1 MQDDIRLSDTG
12 KLIISSFILPYRKV
26 FESQDALNITT
37 ELIKLLEMHGDCPSI
52 AIQRKDSESMN
63 LSSVRER
70 LATITL
76 KEHTYCVA
84 LNLIRAIRNYYTDYN
99 VHIPGAVIAALAH
112 DIGKI
117 PALMDSFS
125 DIFEHHIISA
135 RKLTE
140 MFSGNNHTLASKIIN
155 AVENHHSDSKD
166 GFSRMLI
173 QADREARQTELLKLS
188 QNSKVAPLNSWFR
201 LEEFYK
207 RLEPHI
213 NYSRGPGNWKAFSFR
228 DIVYCR
234 PELIYKIAKGL
245 CEEAYIVDLMFLDG
259 SALEKALD
267 KIVGQLRDYN
277 MIPDQ
282 LKTTRFVG
290 RYVIKTHNYRSYK
303 VILTPVKPVGFYN
316 MRELESRKIGFLEI
330 IKSVRPV

>member
-1 MQDDIRLSDTG
+1 
-12 KLIISSFILPYRKV
+12 V
-26 FESQDALNITT
+26 FESQDALNIAR
-37 ELIKLLEMHGDCPSI
+37 ELIKLIEMHGDCPSI
-52 AIQRKDSESMN
+52 ADRGRDLESMN
-63 LSSVRER
+63 FSSIREK
-70 LATITL
+70 LAAITI
-76 KEHTYCVA
+76 KEHTYCVT
-84 LNLIRAIRNYYTDYN
+84 LNLIRAIKGYYTDYN

-125 DIFEHHIISA
+125 DTCEHHIISA
-135 RKLTE
+135 WKLTE
-140 MFSGNNHTLASKIIN
+140 MFSGKNHALTSKIIS

-166 GFSRMLI
+166 GFSRMLK
-173 QADREARQTELLKLS
+173 QADSEARQTEILKLS
-188 QNSKVAPLNSWFR
+188 QNLKVAPLNSWFR

-213 NYSRGPGNWKAFSFR
+213 NYSRGPASWKAFSFR
-228 DIVYCR
+228 EIVYCR
-234 PELIYKIAKGL
+234 PELIYKIVKGL

-259 SALEKALD
+259 SAFEKALD
-267 KIVGQLRDYN
+267 KIVGHLRDYN

-290 RYVIKTHNYRSYK
+290 RYVIKTHNDRSYK

-316 MRELESRKIGFLEI
+316 MRELESRKIGFFEI